1 MFDFLKKKKE
11 KQETDNAGEE
21 LVAVMNGNIFPLE
34 EVSDPAFAGKALGDG
49 IAFAPTEKQSTIVS
63 PSAGK
68 LTCLFPTGHA
78 FGVTME
84 NGVEILVHIG
94 IDTVEAEGQGFAI
107 LGKAEQ
113 KVKAGDP
120 IVKVDFE
127 QLQQEYDMSVMLIVT
142 NENQKKVRFFKDG
155 SVTCGEVIGRM

>member
-1 MFDFLKKKKE
+1 MFEFWKKKKE
-11 KQETDNAGEE
+11 KQETDNSGEK
-21 LVAVMNGNIFPLE
+21 LVAVMNGKIFPLE
-34 EVSDPAFAGKALGDG
+34 EVSDPAFSGKVLGDG

-63 PSAGK
+63 PAEGK

-78 FGVTME
+78 FGVTTE
-84 NGVEILVHIG
+84 NGVDILVHIG
-94 IDTVEAEGQGFAI
+94 IDTVEAEGRGFEI

-127 QLQQEYDMSVMLIVT
+127 KLQQEYDMSVMVIIT
-142 NENQKKVRFFKDG
+142 NENQKDFRVFKDG
-155 SVTCGEVIGRM
+155 SVVCGEVIGRV